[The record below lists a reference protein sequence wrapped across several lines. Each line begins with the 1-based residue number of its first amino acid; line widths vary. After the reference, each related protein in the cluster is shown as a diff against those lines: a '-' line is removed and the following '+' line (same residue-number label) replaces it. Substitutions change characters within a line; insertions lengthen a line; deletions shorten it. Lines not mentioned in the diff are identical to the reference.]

1 MERLQ
6 FYLTTETPCPYLPD
20 RDSANIVPDP
30 MVPVTSGIYD
40 QLIQHGFRRSGDH
53 VYRPHCPQCSAC
65 IPIRIPV
72 QAFKPRRTDRR
83 LLNSSQDIQTHT
95 LAAGFHEE
103 HFALFQRYTAKRH
116 PEGGMATMGREE
128 YIGFLST
135 SWGTTWFTEF
145 RLEGQ
150 LIAVAIYD
158 QVRDGL
164 SAVYTFF
171 DPDLEKHAP
180 GRLAILW
187 QIEEARRLGLP
198 NLYLGYWIAESPK
211 MAYKANYHPVE
222 KFYDGRWVR
231 E

>member
-30 MVPVTSGIYD
+30 MVPVTAGIYD
-40 QLIQHGFRRSGDH
+40 QLIQHGFRRSGEH

-65 IPIRIPV
+65 VPIRIPV

-83 LLNSSQDIQTHT
+83 LLKASLDIQTHT
-95 LAAGFHEE
+95 LSASFHEE
-103 HFALFQRYTAKRH
+103 HFNLFQRYTAKRH
-116 PEGGMATMGREE
+116 PVGGMASMGKEE

-145 RLEGQ
+145 RLEGK
-150 LIAVAIYD
+150 LLAVAVYD
-158 QVRDGL
+158 QVRNGL

-171 DPDLEKHAP
+171 DPDLEKRAP

-187 QIEEARRLGLP
+187 QIEEARRLELP
-198 NLYLGYWIAESPK
+198 YLYLGYWIAESPK
-211 MAYKANYHPVE
+211 MAYKADFRPVE
-222 KFYDGRWVR
+222 KFFDGRWMR